1 MTRGERRR
9 RRIRKIKQRI
19 NLVMDINHFPGCADI
34 GTELRE
40 PGYFSNNN
48 EMNRWGGGGRSK
60 KTKARHGHASY
71 RHKGD
76 YGKAINYAPH
86 DLRQVQDMEFQEE
99 DFSAV
104 NLENCQ

>member
-9 RRIRKIKQRI
+9 RRMRKIKQRI
-19 NLVMDINHFPGCADI
+19 NLVMDINHFEAD
-34 GTELRE
+34 LRE

-86 DLRQVQDMEFQEE
+86 DLKQVQDMEFQEE